1 VPRRYAHRLF
11 LLRTPQEE
19 SMRPRMPQLG
29 GVGSWTSLDP
39 SHSMCFSTTPNQDE
53 DDKDDESEHMQK
65 KKKKR
70 WFRIRLSE
78 RFQRIIL
85 ATNITDDRDLSR
97 LIGTSL
103 SGAVY
108 GLAGISVL
116 GTLGID
122 TKPLVAGIGITG
134 FTVGFALKE
143 IVGNFLAGALLV
155 LSKPFEAGQY
165 VRIQVSSSVPIEGI
179 VQSIDAR
186 YVRILSETDGR
197 VHVVPSSLAY
207 SSALVVGKAP
217 KIMKGK

>member
-1 VPRRYAHRLF
+1 
-11 LLRTPQEE
+11 
-19 SMRPRMPQLG
+19 MRPRMPQLG
-29 GVGSWTSLDP
+29 GVGSWTSFAP
-39 SHSMCFSTTPNQDE
+39 SHGMCFSTTPNHDE

-217 KIMKGK
+217 KTMKGK